1 MSSGRRNSVARPAQ
15 YTESRVDTPTAPRA
29 SANRMVVPTGTS
41 TPAPRSTRAK
51 PTAIRSTS
59 TSLPM
64 SVPVPVS
71 GTALRCGPDQLLD
84 ARGLG
89 ALLVFAVLEDGA
101 EGDLDRALVDGRAT
115 ERGECVGPVDRLRD
129 ARRLVELE

>member
-1 MSSGRRNSVARPAQ
+1 MSSGRRSSVARPAQ
-15 YTESRVDTPTAPRA
+15 YTESRVETPTAPSA

-51 PTAIRSTS
+51 PTANRSTS
-59 TSLPM
+59 TSLR
-64 SVPVPVS
+64 VPVPVPVPVSVSVS

-84 ARGLG
+84 ARGLR

-101 EGDLDRALVDGRAT
+101 EGDLDRTLVDG
-115 ERGECVGPVDRLRD
+115 G
-129 ARRLVELE
+129 